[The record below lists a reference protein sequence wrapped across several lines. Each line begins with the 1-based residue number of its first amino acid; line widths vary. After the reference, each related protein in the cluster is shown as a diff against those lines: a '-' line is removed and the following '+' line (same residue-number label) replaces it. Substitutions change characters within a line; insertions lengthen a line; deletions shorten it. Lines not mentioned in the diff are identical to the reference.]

1 MKKLIYTATFLAVFG
16 ISQAQEVTSFAG
28 QENSDPYSNFDNTTA
43 DAANAYFFD
52 PEGLAFDPNG
62 NLYITERNKVRLM
75 IGDKVYNR
83 SGYVGNPSFSQGFAD
98 GANTAARYYAPTGIV
113 CASNGEAYV
122 VDSENHAIRKLSAF
136 TSIGVVQQA
145 STFAGAKTTGQVGGV
160 GTPGDANGN
169 GTNARFNIPKG
180 IAMDAT
186 GTMYVTD
193 WYNSIVRK
201 VDASGNVTTIAGNS
215 GVQGSKDGQG
225 TGAEFNSPYGV
236 VVLDNQNI
244 LVTDQVN
251 CNIRKINTVNGT
263 VTTLTGKS
271 GTSRHKD
278 GTLAEATFI
287 QPKGIAILDGL
298 IYVCDYTSIRVI
310 DLSAGTVST
319 LAGNPAVQ
327 GNVNGNGSSAR
338 FGHLAGITVLD
349 DALYV
354 TDVEYHVIKKVT
366 IDNLTPR
373 ANFSASKQNLLI
385 NEQTVLTDESAG
397 KLPLT
402 YQWSILRSG
411 GAGNY
416 TLISGD
422 ETSESLTLSFPT
434 TGFYDVE
441 LTVSNDYGQSTLK
454 KEGFFS
460 VSTTGSVAENES
472 NHIKLWPVP
481 AGESIYLE
489 MDFPLSGAV
498 QIEVYDLQGR
508 LVDQNS
514 FDMMP
519 QSLEIQSLKSGQYFL
534 VIKADNFRGYR
545 KFSKI

>member
-1 MKKLIYTATFLAVFG
+1 MKHFIYTSTLLASFAFC
-16 ISQAQEVTSFAG
+16 QAQIVSSFAG
-28 QENSDPYSNFDNTTA
+28 QENSDPYSNFNNATA
-43 DAANAYFFD
+43 DATDAYFFD

-75 IGDKVYNR
+75 IGNKIYNR
-83 SGYVGNPSFSQGFAD
+83 SGYVGNPSFSQGYAD
-98 GANTAARYYAPTGIV
+98 GANTAARYYVPTGIV
-113 CASNGEAYV
+113 CASNGDAFI

-136 TSIGVVQQA
+136 TSLGVVQQA

-193 WYNSIVRK
+193 WYNSLVRK
-201 VDASGNVTTIAGNS
+201 VDASGNVTTIAGKS

-225 TGAEFNSPYGV
+225 AGAELNSPYGV
-236 VVLDNQNI
+236 MVLDNQNI

-263 VTTLTGKS
+263 VTTLTGKA
-271 GTSRHKD
+271 GASRHKD

-287 QPKGIAILDGL
+287 QPKGIAMLDGL
-298 IYVCDYTSIRVI
+298 IYVCDYTTVRVI
-310 DLSAGTVST
+310 DLDAGTVST
-319 LAGNPAVQ
+319 LAGNPSSQ
-327 GNVNGNGSSAR
+327 GNVNGTGNAAR
-338 FGHLAGITVLD
+338 FGHLAGITVRE

-366 IDNLTPR
+366 IDNLSPR
-373 ANFSASKQNLLI
+373 ASFSASKQNLLI
-385 NEQTVLTDESAG
+385 NEQTILTDESAG
-397 KLPLT
+397 KKPLT
-402 YQWSILRSG
+402 YQWSIVRSG
-411 GAGNY
+411 GMGNY

-422 ETSESLTLSFPT
+422 ETSESLTLSFPS

-441 LTVSNDYGQSTLK
+441 LTVSNDYGQNSTK

-460 VSTTGSVAENES
+460 VSTTGNVAESES
-472 NHIKLWPVP
+472 KHITLYPVP
-481 AGESIYLE
+481 AGDLLNLNLDI
-489 MDFPLSGAV
+489 
-498 QIEVYDLQGR
+498 QITGSVEIEIYDLQGR
-508 LVDQNS
+508 LVENNDFDLIPNS
-514 FDMMP
+514 LD
-519 QSLEIQSLKSGQYFL
+519 IQDLKSGQYFL
-534 VIKADNFRGYR
+534 VIKADDFKGYR
-545 KFSKI
+545 KFSKM